1 MSPGSGTTRPPSFV
15 SFAAAQVPS
24 LRSSVRY
31 PLGWLLRLHHGAA
44 SVTSK
49 TDEEVMEEKK
59 KRCIG
64 VPAVFFFHSGKCSCT
79 VPKMNQCDK
88 EVERRDRWKGGF
100 CGSSFDGVNQ
110 SISSPLSFEMIL
122 SE

>member
-1 MSPGSGTTRPPSFV
+1 M
-15 SFAAAQVPS
+15 
-24 LRSSVRY
+24 
-31 PLGWLLRLHHGAA
+31 
-44 SVTSK
+44 TSK
-49 TDEEVMEEKK
+49 TDEEVMEEGGEKK
-59 KRCIG
+59 MHWG
-64 VPAVFFFHSGKCSCT
+64 SSSFFFFLLHSGKCSCT

-88 EVERRDRWKGGF
+88 EVERRNRWKGGF